1 MTIVT
6 FGMMLILRYRN
17 AFQGLE
23 ANVEWM
29 GVRHYPWQRCL
40 ILYNYSMV
48 ELRIIS
54 LFYTL
59 GVLVSGD
66 QIFRSPV
73 LLPSCPEVG
82 YPSPAVVGRPD

>member
-1 MTIVT
+1 MIVT
-6 FGMMLILRYRN
+6 FGMVVILHYKN

-29 GVRHYPWQRCL
+29 GVRYYPWQHCF

-54 LFYTL
+54 LSYTL
-59 GVLVSGD
+59 GELVSGD

-73 LLPSCPEVG
+73 LLPSCPGVG
-82 YPSPAVVGRPD
+82 HLSSAVVRRPD

>member
-1 MTIVT
+1 MDGCQIPP
-6 FGMMLILRYRN
+6 LA
-17 AFQGLE
+17 AFF
-23 ANVEWM
+23 
-29 GVRHYPWQRCL
+29 

-59 GVLVSGD
+59 GELVSGD

-73 LLPSCPEVG
+73 LLPSCPGVG
-82 YPSPAVVGRPD
+82 HLSSAVVGRPD